1 MKPLIKLLVK
11 QPNSDYDDKTAI
23 SSLVNPNN
31 PLEFV
36 IPEQAGIQQ
45 KKCCEADKTSVL
57 SASREE
63 FNQLDSRLR
72 GNDVIFDLM
81 DNPGLILA
89 KG

>member
-1 MKPLIKLLVK
+1 VLKGRA
-11 QPNSDYDDKTAI
+11 YREG
-23 SSLVNPNN
+23 SSKIQHLETNPNN

-36 IPEQAGIQQ
+36 IPAQAGIQQ

-81 DNPGLILA
+81 DNPG
-89 KG
+89 